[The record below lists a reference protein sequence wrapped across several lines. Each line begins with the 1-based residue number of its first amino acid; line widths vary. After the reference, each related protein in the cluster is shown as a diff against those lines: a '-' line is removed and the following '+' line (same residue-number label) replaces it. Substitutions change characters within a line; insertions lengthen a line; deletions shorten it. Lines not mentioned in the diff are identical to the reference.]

1 MNWRSAYRGKRVF
14 VTGDTGFKGAWL
26 CEWLVRLGA
35 QVQGYALPSEG
46 RLSLYRELKLSEKT
60 THTDGDVCDGHN
72 LREAVEAFAPEVVF
86 HLAAQALV
94 REGYRTPGTTF
105 AVNVQGT
112 VNVLEAL
119 RHRASPV
126 AVVVVT
132 SDKCYEN
139 DEAGRPFREED
150 RLGGNDPY
158 SASKAAAELVVHAYR
173 QSFFSSGTGAAVAVA
188 TARSGNV
195 IGGGDWGAD
204 RLLPDLARA
213 FAAGREMRIR
223 NPDAIRPW
231 QHVLDP
237 LAGYLRLG
245 AELSMPQ
252 GRAGVR
258 SGFNFGPDA
267 SAAWSC
273 RAVVEAARATWPGT
287 VVVESRD
294 DDDALKEA
302 SCLRLDNARAQ
313 RVLGW
318 RPQWEVAEAID
329 RTVQWYRDFHD
340 GTHSASA
347 LVERDFIAYESRLPN
362 PSAA

>member
-1 MNWRSAYRGKRVF
+1 
-14 VTGDTGFKGAWL
+14 
-26 CEWLVRLGA
+26 
-35 QVQGYALPSEG
+35 
-46 RLSLYRELKLSEKT
+46 LYRELKLSEKT